1 MSKFLNPVDHVSK
14 WYENN
19 KNNYP
24 SLHILREYK
33 NETLLN
39 YWFNCW
45 GNRDPQEYQDMEWDW
60 ENELQKFTDNPIE
73 QTQSAIKYN
82 PEICPCCG
90 DVKDEYLEALR
101 EEDE

>member
-1 MSKFLNPVDHVSK
+1 MELG
-14 WYENN
+14 
-19 KNNYP
+19 
-24 SLHILREYK
+24 
-33 NETLLN
+33 NEI
-39 YWFNCW
+39 
-45 GNRDPQEYQDMEWDW
+45 
-60 ENELQKFTDNPIE
+60 QKFQDNPIE